1 MSYEVGAILLKYFL
15 GNKLFCYYVKKHHE
29 EEDKI

>member
-15 GNKLFCYYVKKHHE
+15 GNKLFCYYVNKHHE